1 MATLCQFSKLPLYCK
16 CIICLLDGVLAILVV
31 FSSSVY
37 SKQKMNQILKSP
49 SNKKIYARS
58 LQSYMYANI
67 MEGPVH
73 E

>member
-16 CIICLLDGVLAILVV
+16 CIMCLLDGVLAILVV
-31 FSSSVY
+31 FFFCLFE
-37 SKQKMNQILKSP
+37 QKMNQILKSP